1 MNRVVEFFRKP
12 IPREHFRDLHFIPYD
27 KLKLWGF
34 ELIIF
39 DYDNTLAPFGHE
51 ISDEVIDTLSK
62 IMKMGFK
69 VAIVTNASYG
79 RTKVLRSKLPGMTVF
94 ARAKKPGLRVLK
106 LAVRSF
112 GIEPSKAVFVGDLFF
127 TDIIAG
133 NRLGMY
139 TILVEPYPGV
149 GFIFSTLTVLEK
161 LSYYA
166 VFYTF
171 GWIFRIG
178 DLISPNEWE
187 KDIFKINYHRMVSR
201 GIKLFVFDMDN
212 TIARWKSS
220 SVDTRALK
228 LLENLSKMS
237 SVVILSNGSS
247 PSLKF
252 LEDKAKI
259 EIVKNAHKPLTTKMV
274 KVMKKYRVSK
284 GQVAVIGDQL
294 FTDILVANLT
304 GLYSIKVDPISKDEM
319 WFTKILR
326 LLEKMVRPFTK
337 EKPSIR
343 ADENEWQNTGN

>member
-1 MNRVVEFFRKP
+1 MNQVVEFFRKP
-12 IPREHFRDLHFIPYD
+12 IPREHFRDLHAIPYD

-51 ISDEVIDTLSK
+51 ISHDVIASLQK

-69 VAIVTNASYG
+69 VAVVTNASYG
-79 RTKVLRSKLPGMTVF
+79 RTKALRSKVPDILVF

-106 LAVRSF
+106 LAVKTLDV
-112 GIEPSKAVFVGDLFF
+112 EPSKSVFVGDLFF

-149 GFIFSTLTVLEK
+149 GFILSTLTILEK

-166 VFYTF
+166 VLYTF

-178 DLISPNEWE
+178 DLISPNEWA
-187 KDIFKINYHRMVSR
+187 KNIFDVNYDRMISK

-212 TIARWKSS
+212 TVAKWRAK
-220 SVDTRALK
+220 SVDPKVIRFLQ
-228 LLENLSKMS
+228 NLSGRAN
-237 SVVILSNGSS
+237 VVILSNGNS
-247 PSLKF
+247 PALKSLK
-252 LEDKAKI
+252 DKVKI
-259 EIVKNAHKPLTTKMV
+259 EVVTNAHKPLTTKIS
-274 KVMKKYRVSK
+274 KIMKKYKVTK
-284 GQVAVIGDQL
+284 GEVAVVGDQL
-294 FTDILVANLT
+294 FTDILMANLS
-304 GLYSIKVDPISKDEM
+304 GLYSVKVEPISKDEL

-326 LLEKMVRPFTK
+326 TLEKIVKPFTK

-343 ADENEWQNTGN
+343 VDKNEWESTGN